1 MFSRLGIRDVVRC
14 LMFVL
19 RALDIGEGRPSGE
32 VAVMEVYE
40 VDIVDS
46 WMTTCSK
53 DWI

>member
-1 MFSRLGIRDVVRC
+1 MRC

-19 RALDIGEGRPSGE
+19 RALDIGEGRLIGD
-32 VAVMEVYE
+32 VAVIEVYE

-53 DWI
+53 DWM